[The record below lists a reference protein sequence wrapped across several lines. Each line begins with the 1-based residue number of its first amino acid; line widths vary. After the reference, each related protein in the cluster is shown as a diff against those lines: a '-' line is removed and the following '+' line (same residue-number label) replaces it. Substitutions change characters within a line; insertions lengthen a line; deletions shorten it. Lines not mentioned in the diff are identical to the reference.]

1 MKFTLRTAFLIA
13 FAVLVALV
21 LGASRVAHIFAWR
34 TLLEE
39 ELDLCRKDLTA
50 ISANLEKIIEEG
62 REAEGIRYFEDASK
76 VEAIGRWDCCYVLC
90 DTARLVISPSHLA
103 GKPLAYSVYQERP
116 DGIALGTFSGHKVAV
131 LHHKVP
137 GHPYVIYGLYEKD
150 YLLGDTSHMEDSY
163 RLILLVM
170 VSLLLLIAWV
180 WVIPAVERVIE
191 RRRSA
196 EHTLSLARE
205 IQLKAVTQDF
215 PSNDCVD
222 TYAVLKPMYEV
233 GGDIYGCRLEN
244 NKLYFVMGD
253 VSGEG
258 MEASFLM
265 FMVSSLVQSGFKRG
279 QQPAEIASSLNELIF
294 DNRGY
299 GLFCTLLMGV
309 IDLDTREMEY
319 CNAGHTKSLL
329 DGNFLPQQSNFVLG
343 GFPGFVYRSQKITL
357 AHGSRLVFYTDGV
370 TEARNKDKDF
380 FGEQALL
387 QWASQPSGN
396 ARQCCESLLNE
407 VYAFRGNAPQNDDI
421 AIMTIQIL

>member
-1 MKFTLRTAFLIA
+1 MKLTLRTAFLIA

-21 LGASRVAHIFAWR
+21 LGASRVAHIFSRRA
-34 TLLEE
+34 LLEE
-39 ELDLCRKDLTA
+39 ELELCRKDLTA
-50 ISANLEKIIEEG
+50 ISANLEKHIEAG
-62 REAEGIRYFEDASK
+62 KEANGIRFFEEASK
-76 VEAIGRWDCCYVLC
+76 VESIGRWDCCYVLC
-90 DTARLVISPSHLA
+90 DTAGIVVSPSHIA
-103 GKPLAYSVYQERP
+103 GKPLTFSVYQQRP
-116 DGIALGTFSGHKVAV
+116 DGIELGTFSDHKVAV
-131 LHHKVP
+131 LHCAVH
-137 GHPYVIYGLYEKD
+137 GAPYVIFGLYEKD
-150 YLLGDTSHMEDSY
+150 YLLGDTSYMEDSY

-170 VSLLLLIAWV
+170 VALLLLIAWV

-196 EHTLSLARE
+196 EQTLSLARDL
-205 IQLKAVTQDF
+205 QLKAVTQDF
-215 PSNDCVD
+215 PSDDRVD
-222 TYAVLKPMYEV
+222 TFAILQPMYEV
-233 GGDIYGCRLEN
+233 GGDIYGCRMEG
-244 NKLYFVMGD
+244 NKLHFVMGD

-299 GLFCTLLMGV
+299 GLFCTLLLGT

-329 DGNFLPQQSNFVLG
+329 DGNFLPQMSNFVLG

-370 TEARNKDKDF
+370 TEARNKDKEF
-380 FGEQALL
+380 FGEDALL
-387 QWASQPSGN
+387 RWASQPSGN